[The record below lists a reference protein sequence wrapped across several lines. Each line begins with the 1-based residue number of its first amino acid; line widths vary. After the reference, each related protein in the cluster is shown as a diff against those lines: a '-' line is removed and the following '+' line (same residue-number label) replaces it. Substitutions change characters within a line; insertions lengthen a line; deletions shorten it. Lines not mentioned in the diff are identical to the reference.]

1 MLGKRLK
8 RRLRRM
14 AAPLLDPVQA
24 LADLV
29 LAEST
34 HRRMREHP
42 NPLNRHGRKVYS
54 QTDEDGITFEIVRR
68 MGVERGLFAEFGVG
82 NGLENNTLALAALGW
97 RGFWVGNEA
106 LAFQAPREQH
116 AFAYLREWV
125 TRDNIAPLAERG
137 LALVGGGGIDVL
149 SLDLDGNDIY
159 LADALL
165 GSGQRP
171 GVCIVEYNAKFP
183 PPIRWQIDY
192 DPAHRWAEDDYFGA
206 SLSSFDDLFRDHG
219 YFLAACNGHT
229 GANAF
234 FVQNRYREAFTDV
247 PTDIGLLYSEPR
259 YYLYRGYGFRTS
271 PRTAE
276 VILRRNSES

>member
-1 MLGKRLK
+1 
-8 RRLRRM
+8 M

-34 HRRMREHP
+34 RRLTREHA
-42 NPLNRHGRKVYS
+42 NPLNRAGRKVYS

-68 MGVERGLFAEFGVG
+68 IGIERGLFAEFGVG

-97 RGFWVGNEA
+97 RGFWVGNET
-106 LAFQAPREQH
+106 LAFSVPPEQH
-116 AFAYLREWV
+116 AFAYLQAWV
-125 TRDNIAPLAERG
+125 TRENIAELTERG
-137 LALVGGGGIDVL
+137 LARVGGGPIDVL
-149 SLDLDGNDIY
+149 SLDLDGNDLY
-159 LADALL
+159 LAEALL
-165 GSGQRP
+165 TSGQRP
-171 GVCIVEYNAKFP
+171 GVFIVEYNAKFP

-206 SLSSFDDLFRDHG
+206 SLSSFDDLFRGHG
-219 YFLAACNGHT
+219 YFLAACNAHT

-234 FVQNRYREAFTDV
+234 FVQDRFRGSFADV
-247 PTDIGLLYSEPR
+247 PTDPAHLYAEPR
-259 YYLYRGYGFRTS
+259 YYLYRGHGYRTS

-276 VILRRNSES
+276 VILRRNSGR